1 MTTGFW
7 ADDYINKR
15 RSAAE
20 AIEVIKPG
28 RRIFIGTSCGEPQHL
43 IRELAAQAARFTDL
57 EIVRILSLETTP
69 LTLIASETSQHSFT
83 IRSFYEGS
91 TMISPLAE
99 NRRFFTPINL
109 SAVPHL
115 FQSRQIP
122 IHVALI
128 QVSPPD
134 DFGWMSLGI
143 SVDITMAAALSA
155 DLVIAQVNPRMPR
168 VLGRSFLHV
177 NEVDIVVEHEEEL
190 LTIEEYPIP
199 EPARLIAKHLA
210 KLIEDGSTLH
220 LALGTTA
227 SATLQAL
234 SNKNDLGVHSWFI
247 TDGMMALVAKGV
259 ITNRKKGLND
269 GKCVASSAIG
279 TTNLYEFLHDNPSI
293 EFHPADYVN
302 NPRVIAAHNK
312 MISIHVATL
321 MDLTGQVVA
330 DARPQNHFYGVSGML
345 DFIRGAAQSPQGKS
359 ILLLLSKSRDGKTS
373 RIVPMLENAVVV
385 VPRSDVYYVVSE
397 FGIVNLF
404 GKSLQERAMAMI
416 SLAHPDYRDE
426 LFFNAKRLGLIGVQS
441 SLKQS
446 IHAVYPLK
454 YEEIIKMG
462 EYEITIRPAKPVD
475 ERRIQEHFYNLDSD
489 DIVSRFFH
497 RKTSFIRD
505 DVVSMYQIDYVR
517 EMTLVAVFGE
527 FGFGKVIAIGGYALD
542 PATNLAEVAFSVS
555 KEWQGKGL
563 SKIILK
569 KLTEAARDNGIS
581 GFTAYTSMQNRA
593 MAKLFNTLPYQVHTS
608 FEDGMLAMTCHF
620 GTLDLQKTD
629 AAANKPKEG
638 ERGR

>member
-1 MTTGFW
+1 MSTGFW
-7 ADDYINKR
+7 ADDYVEKR
-15 RSAAE
+15 RSATE
-20 AIEVIKPG
+20 AIGVIKPG
-28 RRIFIGTSCGEPQHL
+28 RRIFIGTACGEPQHL
-43 IRELAAQAARFTDL
+43 IRELASQANRFTDL

-69 LTLIASETSQHSFT
+69 LTLIASETSQHSFN

-91 TMISPLAE
+91 TILGGLAE

-128 QVSPPD
+128 QVTPPD

-155 DLVIAQVNPRMPR
+155 DTVIAQVNPRMPR
-168 VLGRSFLHV
+168 VMGRSFLHV
-177 NEVDIVVEHEEEL
+177 NEVDIIVEHEEEL

-199 EPARLIAKHLA
+199 EPARLIAKHLT

-220 LALGTTA
+220 LGLGTA
-227 SATLQAL
+227 ANATLQAL
-234 SNKNDLGVHSWFI
+234 SDKNDLGVHSWFL
-247 TDGMMALVAKGV
+247 TDGIMSLVAKGV
-259 ITNRKKGLND
+259 ITNRKKGLNE

-302 NPRVIAAHNK
+302 NPRIISAHNK
-312 MISIHVATL
+312 MISIHTATF

-330 DARPQNHFYGVSGML
+330 DARPQNHFYGVSGIL
-345 DFIRGAAQSPQGKS
+345 DFVRGAAQSPQGKS
-359 ILLLLSKSRDGKTS
+359 IILLTSRTRDGKTG
-373 RIVPMLENAVVV
+373 RIVPMLENTAIV
-385 VPRSDVYYVVSE
+385 VPRSDVHYVVSE

-416 SLAHPDYRDE
+416 SLAHPDSRDE
-426 LFFNAKRLGLIGVQS
+426 LFFNAKKLGLIGAKDT
-441 SLKQS
+441 LKQS

-454 YEEIIKMG
+454 YEEILKMG
-462 EYEITIRPAKPVD
+462 DYNITIRPAKPVD

-505 DVVSMYQIDYVR
+505 DVATMYQIDYVS
-517 EMTLVAVFGE
+517 EMTLVAVYGE

-542 PATNLAEVAFSVS
+542 PTSNLAEVAFSVS
-555 KEWQGKGL
+555 SEWQGKGL
-563 SKIILK
+563 SRIILQ

-593 MAKLFNTLPYQVHTS
+593 MVRLFNSLPYRVHTE
-608 FEDGMLAMTCHF
+608 FEDGTLAMSCHF
-620 GTLDLQKTD
+620 DDLGSPKTD
-629 AAANKPKEG
+629 VSVDEA
-638 ERGR
+638 